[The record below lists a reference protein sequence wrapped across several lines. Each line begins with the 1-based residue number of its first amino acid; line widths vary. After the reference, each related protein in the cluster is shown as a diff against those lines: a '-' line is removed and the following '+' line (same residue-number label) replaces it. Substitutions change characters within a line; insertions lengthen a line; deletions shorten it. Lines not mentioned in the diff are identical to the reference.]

1 MRNHKKSI
9 LTKFYIVAAFMTLLL
24 SIIIVRIVDIQ
35 YFQGDKYREISK
47 ELTRKPFTIFANKGN
62 VYAADGNLLATSMS
76 KFTIRMDVMSVAAK
90 TFDKD
95 VYELSQSLANFL
107 GKPTSYFE
115 KKLRNARKFKN
126 RYVLIAKDL
135 GYNDYVKIKK
145 FPIFRL
151 GVYKGGFIA
160 EQKTVRAHP
169 IGKIAERT
177 IGYHDTRGEAG
188 IEGAFVEDLKGE
200 DGLRWKQ
207 KIAKGQWKPIND
219 VNEKEPIDGHDVI
232 TTLDVN
238 IQDITHHALLR
249 QLEYFEADHGCA
261 VVMETATG
269 EIKAISNLGR
279 TSAGKYYEKRNYA
292 VWESHEPG
300 STFKLASLMAALDD
314 KVIDTSTVVDT
325 EKGRIFIHGK
335 RVEDSQRGGYGEI
348 SAARVFEV
356 SSNVG
361 IVKLIRKH
369 YDDKPEKFLKHLK
382 EYGLTEKIGLPI
394 KGEGKPTFYYPGKP
408 GWSKISLE
416 WMSWGYGIAIT
427 PLQTLTL
434 YNAVANN
441 GVMVKPQ
448 FIKELRKENRIK
460 KTVKTEILNPQIASP
475 ETIKKLKKV
484 LENVVVKGTAST
496 IYSPNFS
503 MAGKTGTAKKFIG
516 KYVNEKGDTI
526 PAGYSNK
533 RYVASFAGFFPADVP
548 KYSCIVVIHDPNKKK
563 GYYGAT
569 VAAPVFKEIAQKIYT
584 STPIKDDIVKE
595 NFSSEIIQ
603 NLYTSFNKEITEN
616 DDIIPNVT
624 GMPAMDAISL
634 LENFGLIVEVKGIGK
649 VKKQSLKKG
658 TPIKKGATIIL
669 NLS

>member
-1 MRNHKKSI
+1 
-9 LTKFYIVAAFMTLLL
+9 MTLLFSL
-24 SIIIVRIVDIQ
+24 IIFRVIDIQ
-35 YFQGDKYREISK
+35 YLQGNKYRKISK
-47 ELTRKPFTIFANKGN
+47 DLTRKPFAIEANKGN
-62 VYAADGNLLATSMS
+62 VYASDGNLLATSMS
-76 KFTIRMDVMSVAAK
+76 KFTIRMDVMSVDVK
-90 TFDKD
+90 IFDRD
-95 VYELSQSLANFL
+95 VVKLSKNLANFL
-107 GKPTSYFE
+107 GKSPNFFE
-115 KKLRNARKFKN
+115 KKLRNARKSKN
-126 RYVLIAKDL
+126 RYVLIVKDI
-135 GYNDYVKIKK
+135 GYNDYMKMKQ
-145 FPIFRL
+145 FPIFKL

-160 EQKTVRAHP
+160 EHKTVRAHP

-177 IGYHDTRGEAG
+177 IGYHDNRGDAG
-188 IEGAFVEDLKGE
+188 IEGAFVDYLKGE

-219 VNEKEPIDGHDVI
+219 VNEKEPVQGYDVV

-292 VWESHEPG
+292 VWEAHEPG

-314 KVIDTSTVVDT
+314 KMIDTSTVVDT

-361 IVKLIRKH
+361 IVKLIREH
-369 YDDKPEKFLKHLK
+369 YDDKPEKFIDHLK
-382 EYGLTEKIGLPI
+382 DYGLTNKIGLPI
-394 KGEGKPTFYYPGKP
+394 KGEGKPIVYYPGKP
-408 GWSKISLE
+408 GWNKISLE
-416 WMSWGYGIAIT
+416 WMSWGYSIAVT
-427 PLQTLTL
+427 PLQTLML

-441 GVMVKPQ
+441 GEMVKPR

-460 KTVKTEILNPQIASP
+460 KSFQKEVINPQIATP

-484 LENVVVKGTAST
+484 LENVVEKGTANN
-496 IYSPNFS
+496 IYSSNFS
-503 MAGKTGTAKKFIG
+503 MAGKTGTAKK
-516 KYVNEKGDTI
+516 YVGRHVNKKGDTI
-526 PAGYSNK
+526 AGGYSNK
-533 RYVASFAGFFPADVP
+533 RYVASFAGFFPADLP
-548 KYSCIVVIHDPNKKK
+548 KYSCIVVIHDPLKKK

-584 STPIKDDIVKE
+584 TTSVDDDLVKE
-595 NFSSEIIQ
+595 KFSSQKIGDQ
-603 NLYTSFNKEITEN
+603 YTSFYKKIKNTET
-616 DDIIPNVT
+616 IPNVI
-624 GMPAMDAISL
+624 GMPAMDAVSL
-634 LENFGLIVEVKGIGK
+634 LENVGLNVKIKGIGK
-649 VKKQSLKKG
+649 VKKQSIKKG
-658 TPIKKGATIIL
+658 TLIKKGATIIL